1 MWTEKK
7 SFDLVVGLVTIES
20 AVAEGKVKVN
30 LSDETDDKKRRKVLK

>member
-1 MWTEKK
+1 M
-7 SFDLVVGLVTIES
+7 VGLVTIES